1 LPGAP
6 KEINCKV
13 YLLSQVEQDQL
24 RTFLIEEEK
33 KGYIYKG
40 SSPYMAPVF
49 LIGKDSE
56 EK

>member
-1 LPGAP
+1 M
-6 KEINCKV
+6 
-13 YLLSQVEQDQL
+13 